1 MRGVIGMPGRLFI
14 SKEQVEELEL
24 AYKSNTNKNVNRRL
38 KALLLYVKRKKQA
51 EIALETKYSV
61 SYLSALVAKYV
72 DNGISA
78 IVDNNYRANRRN
90 ISFEEEKELIDG
102 FKNQV
107 KEGKVVDVSTIKKAY
122 EEAIGRSLDNS
133 HGQIYRVLK
142 RHGW

>member
-1 MRGVIGMPGRLFI
+1 MPKQKINENRKI
-14 SKEQVEELEL
+14 D
-24 AYKSNTNKNVNRRL
+24 RRL
-38 KALLLYVKRKKQA
+38 KALLLYVEGKKQA

-78 IVDNNYRANRRN
+78 IVGNNYRTNRQN
-90 ISFEEEKELIDG
+90 MSFEEEKKLIDG
-102 FKNQV
+102 FKKQV
-107 KEGKVVDVSTIKKAY
+107 EEGQKVEISAIKKAY